1 VFGNADGYLMHRE
14 EDGRYYEIRG
24 RNLGLQ
30 SRDIQVEGGDQGKYK
45 LFLEYD
51 QLPSFNDDTTRSP
64 YRGRNGNRLSLPQNW
79 VPGYRMPARK
89 TCRPCSKTSRT

>member
-64 YRGRNGNRLSLPQNW
+64 YRGR
-79 VPGYRMPARK
+79 YRMPARK